1 MLKGGNFLLET
12 FLPAAKH
19 LRMEHPRGRSHSARE
34 RIRAWGFSMHVFP
47 ASSPITM

>member
-19 LRMEHPRGRSHSARE
+19 LRMEHPRGRSHSAGE